1 MAKGRSTERTG
12 SGNASSGAEATPASL
27 DKLLELVPPYDEA
40 AEAGVL
46 GAMLISPQAAD
57 VALEELIAS
66 DFYMPRHRTL
76 FTVLGELFQKTENAD
91 ELYVCSE
98 LERRGLLEEVGGRD
112 YVGRLIFNTPSA
124 AGIEGYCKVVRD
136 RSTERELID
145 GAGAIL
151 RSVREPSASDG
162 SELVEQA
169 EALIYKI
176 AEKRYGEESQHML
189 GLMSKVLA
197 DAERNMALR
206 RNNEE
211 IPTPALPTHYPAL
224 DHLLSGGFWPGELI
238 ILAGRPSM
246 GKTTFAL
253 NIVRQVSVGREDR
266 VRPTAVFSLEMP
278 AEQVAKNILA
288 AEARVAGQKL
298 RRYEFSEEEFD
309 NVKSANIAL
318 QAAPIFIDDTSG
330 ISLGQLRSRLRRLK
344 QRQNIALAVI
354 DYLQLMKG
362 NPNTKSREQEVAE
375 ISRGLKSIA
384 RDLEIPIVVLSQL
397 NRSAEKRE
405 NDDKRPQLSDL
416 RESGSIEQDA
426 DVVIMLYRSEYWDME
441 RNANMVNVGEALVMK
456 NRNGP
461 VGTVKVTFLKDI
473 LRFESYVPEQNVA
486 AGE

>member
-1 MAKGRSTERTG
+1 MAKGRSGERNG
-12 SGNASSGAEATPASL
+12 ANGPSSGGAAQLT
-27 DKLLELVPPYDEA
+27 LEKMLEQVPPYDET
-40 AEAGVL
+40 AEAGVI
-46 GAMLISPQAAD
+46 GAMLISAQAAD
-57 VALEELIAS
+57 VALEELIED
-66 DFYMPRHRTL
+66 DFYLPRHRTL
-76 FTVLGELFQKTENAD
+76 FAVLAELYQKTENVD
-91 ELYVCSE
+91 ELYLCSE
-98 LERRGLLEEVGGRD
+98 LERRGKLEEVGGRD
-112 YVGRLIFNTPSA
+112 LIGRLIFNTPSA

-136 RSTERELID
+136 RSTERELIE
-145 GAGAIL
+145 GAGMIL
-151 RSVREPSASDG
+151 RSVREPSAADSE
-162 SELVEQA
+162 ELVDNA
-169 EALIYKI
+169 ESLIYKI
-176 AEKRYGEESQHML
+176 SEKRHGDEAKNML

-197 DAERNMALR
+197 DAERNMDLR
-206 RNNEE
+206 RNNLE
-211 IPTPALPTHYPAL
+211 IPTPALPTRYPEL
-224 DHLLSGGFWPGELI
+224 DRLLSGGFWPGELI

-253 NIVRQVSVGREDR
+253 NIVRQVSVGREDK

-298 RRYEFSEEEFD
+298 RRYEFSEEEFAD
-309 NVKSANIAL
+309 VRQANMAL

-330 ISLGQLRSRLRRLK
+330 ISVGQLRSRCRRLK
-344 QRQNIALAVI
+344 QRQNISLIVV

-362 NPNTKSREQEVAE
+362 SASAKSREQEVAE

-384 RDLEIPIVVLSQL
+384 RDLEVPVIVLSQL

-405 NDDKRPQLSDL
+405 SEDKKPQLSDL

-426 DVVIMLYRSEYWDME
+426 DVVIMLYRPEYWDME
-441 RNANMVNVGEALVMK
+441 RNANTVNVGEALVMK

-461 VGTVKVTFLKDI
+461 VGSVKITFLKDI